1 MRVLSYIKF
10 SFNSIELNFEWQ
22 NERRIIII
30 LCSYLFSKPCSMQSK
45 SGAKNVWLFRVRN
58 FVTQHHCTQ
67 VQKCKSC
74 TSDSLSDPNPAC
86 EADFDEDKVPS
97 VTCGEEYGNQ
107 FCFVLVTKNK
117 AGDQREMWNSKKAK
131 EICRLLHFVA
141 FPRRLL

>member
-1 MRVLSYIKF
+1 MTGELLLSIVVICFLSLAQCKV
-10 SFNSIELNFEWQ
+10 SQEPKL
-22 NERRIIII
+22 
-30 LCSYLFSKPCSMQSK
+30 
-45 SGAKNVWLFRVRN
+45 SGYSVRN
-58 FVTQHHCTQ
+58 FVTQHYCTQ

-107 FCFVLVTKNK
+107 FCFVLMTKNK

-131 EICRLLHFVA
+131 EICRLLHFFA
-141 FPRRLL
+141 LHRRLL

>member
-1 MRVLSYIKF
+1 
-10 SFNSIELNFEWQ
+10 
-22 NERRIIII
+22 
-30 LCSYLFSKPCSMQSK
+30 MQSK

-141 FPRRLL
+141 ISRRLL

>member
-1 MRVLSYIKF
+1 
-10 SFNSIELNFEWQ
+10 
-22 NERRIIII
+22 
-30 LCSYLFSKPCSMQSK
+30 MQSK

-58 FVTQHHCTQ
+58 FVTQHYCMQ

-97 VTCGEEYGNQ
+97 VTCDEDYGNQ

-141 FPRRLL
+141 IARRLL